1 MNAKH
6 IELLNEL
13 AKLVEFRDS
22 YQARVDARDNFPLEF
37 DKKVI
42 VVEGTGDQVDY
53 DATELAEAF
62 YNYTRLAASTKIK
75 MIEKRIDYLKTK
87 LSKELV

>member
-22 YQARVDARDNFPLEF
+22 YQARVDARDKFPLEF
-37 DKKVI
+37 EKKVI
-42 VVEGTGDQVDY
+42 VVEGSGEY

-87 LSKELV
+87 LLNEVR